1 MPAPDQS
8 DLFAEETAASP
19 VAKSAHQPLAARMR
33 PRNLRE
39 VVGQNQLLKPG
50 SLLPRLVEQNRFG
63 SLIFYGPPGSG
74 KTSIAEA
81 IAHETKSRFVRVNAV
96 MSNVAELREILAA
109 ARRLPAAGTILFID
123 ELHRFNK
130 SQQDLLLP
138 DVEEGTVR
146 LIGATTHNPGFYVN
160 PPLLSR
166 SHLFRLEPL
175 SPAAVAGVLRL
186 ALADRER
193 GLGARGVTADD
204 KILAALAV
212 LCDGDLRRALNALEV
227 LVLGLPEGAELT
239 SGELEIFARER
250 RIRYDADE
258 DEHYDTISAFIKS
271 CRGCDPDAAMYWLA
285 KMLAGG
291 EDPRF
296 IARRLVIL
304 ASEDVGL
311 ADPQA
316 LPLTVAAHHACDFIG
331 LPEAE
336 LTLAHA
342 TLYIATAPKSN
353 SATLALA
360 EAHRVLKEMPVQTI
374 PSALRSKSGQ
384 ANKRIGQGKGYQ
396 YSHDFPENISGQ
408 DYLEKPLAI
417 FTPKTAGWEA
427 KVAER
432 LARWKE
438 LKAQVPGRSD
448 HGSYGIT
455 QIRNDNVQSL
465 GGNPS
470 RFLSA
475 ALSMPRKIRQLIA
488 DLEEARFRAAPGGK
502 GSHRKFLH
510 PRFAGAVILSGK
522 TVDAAQHYQENQ
534 VRLAIHEVSR

>member
-1 MPAPDQS
+1 MTMSAADQP
-8 DLFAEETAASP
+8 DLFAEESVPAPPVPGAAQ
-19 VAKSAHQPLAARMR
+19 AAGHQPLAARMR
-33 PRNLRE
+33 PRRLAE
-39 VVGQNQLLKPG
+39 VVGQEHLLKAG
-50 SLLPRLVEQNRFG
+50 SLLPRLVAQNRFG
-63 SLIFYGPPGSG
+63 SLLFYGPPGCG

-81 IAHETKSRFVRVNAV
+81 IARETQSRFVRVNAV

-109 ARRLPAAGTILFID
+109 ARRRPEAATILFID

-138 DVEEGTVR
+138 DVEEGSVR

-175 SPAAVAGVLRL
+175 ATAAIAGVLQQ
-186 ALADRER
+186 ALADPER
-193 GLGARGVTADD
+193 GLGARRATADA
-204 KILAALAV
+204 KTLADLAV

-227 LVLGLPEGAELT
+227 LVLGLAEGAPIT
-239 SGELEIFARER
+239 AAELEVFARER

-271 CRGCDPDAAMYWLA
+271 CRGSDPDAAMYWLA

-353 SATLALA
+353 SATLALG
-360 EAHRVLKEMPVQTI
+360 EAHRVLKEQPVQ
-374 PSALRSKSGQ
+374 PVPLPLRDKSGK
-384 ANKRIGQGKGYQ
+384 ASKENGHGQGYR
-396 YSHDFPENISGQ
+396 YSHDYPENISGQ
-408 DYLEKPLAI
+408 DFLEKPLVLYM
-417 FTPKTAGWEA
+417 PKPAGWEA
-427 KVAER
+427 KIADR
-432 LARWKE
+432 LARWRQ
-438 LKAQVPGRSD
+438 LKAQLRGP
-448 HGSYGIT
+448 
-455 QIRNDNVQSL
+455 L
-465 GGNPS
+465 
-470 RFLSA
+470 
-475 ALSMPRKIRQLIA
+475 
-488 DLEEARFRAAPGGK
+488 
-502 GSHRKFLH
+502 
-510 PRFAGAVILSGK
+510 
-522 TVDAAQHYQENQ
+522 
-534 VRLAIHEVSR
+534 

>member
-1 MPAPDQS
+1 MARTVDDSDSLFGEEPSRPFAARPDKPA
-8 DLFAEETAASP
+8 
-19 VAKSAHQPLAARMR
+19 AHQPLAARMR
-33 PRNLRE
+33 PQRLGE
-39 VVGQNQLLKPG
+39 IVGQEHILQAGN
-50 SLLPRLVEQNRFG
+50 LLPRLIASNRFG
-63 SLIFYGPPGSG
+63 SLLFYGPPGCG
-74 KTSIAEA
+74 KTTLAEVIAR
-81 IAHETKSRFVRVNAV
+81 ETKSRFVRVNAV
-96 MSNVAELREILAA
+96 MSNVAELREILTA
-109 ARRLPAAGTILFID
+109 ARRRPEAATILFID

-130 SQQDLLLP
+130 AQQDLLLP
-138 DVEEGTVR
+138 DVEEGAVR

-175 SPAAVAGVLRL
+175 AADAVAGVLRR
-186 ALADRER
+186 ALTDAAR
-193 GLGARGVTADD
+193 GLGARGHTAPD
-204 KILAALAV
+204 KVLADLAV

-227 LVLGLPEGAELT
+227 IALSLPEKAAIGEP
-239 SGELEIFARER
+239 ELEIFARER

-271 CRGCDPDAAMYWLA
+271 CRGSDPDAAMYWLA

-353 SATLALA
+353 SATTALG
-360 EAHRVLKEMPVQTI
+360 EAHRTLKEQPVQAV
-374 PSALRSKSGQ
+374 PQPLRDKSGAASKQ
-384 ANKRIGQGKGYQ
+384 AGHGRGYL

-408 DYLEKPLAI
+408 AYLEKPL
-417 FTPKTAGWEA
+417 TLYRPRTVGWEA
-427 KVAER
+427 KIAER
-432 LARWKE
+432 LARWRE
-438 LKAQVPGRSD
+438 LRAKID
-448 HGSYGIT
+448 
-455 QIRNDNVQSL
+455 
-465 GGNPS
+465 
-470 RFLSA
+470 LSK
-475 ALSMPRKIRQLIA
+475 P
-488 DLEEARFRAAPGGK
+488 
-502 GSHRKFLH
+502 
-510 PRFAGAVILSGK
+510 
-522 TVDAAQHYQENQ
+522 
-534 VRLAIHEVSR
+534 

>member
-1 MPAPDQS
+1 MSAPDQS
-8 DLFAEETAASP
+8 DLFAEDAPPSP

-33 PRNLRE
+33 PRRLSE
-39 VVGQNQLLKPG
+39 VVGQDQLFQPG
-50 SLLPRLVEQNRFG
+50 SLLPRLVAQNRFG

-186 ALADRER
+186 ALTDRER

-204 KILAALAV
+204 KILADLAV

-227 LVLGLPEGAELT
+227 LVLGLPEGAALT

-271 CRGCDPDAAMYWLA
+271 CRGSDPDAAMYWLA

-360 EAHRVLKEMPVQTI
+360 EAHRVLKEKPVQTI

-384 ANKRIGQGKGYQ
+384 ANKRIGQGKGYE

-417 FTPKTAGWEA
+417 YTPKTAGWEA
-427 KVAER
+427 KIAER
-432 LARWKE
+432 LARWKD
-438 LKAQVPGRSD
+438 LKAQIKP
-448 HGSYGIT
+448 
-455 QIRNDNVQSL
+455 
-465 GGNPS
+465 
-470 RFLSA
+470 
-475 ALSMPRKIRQLIA
+475 K
-488 DLEEARFRAAPGGK
+488 
-502 GSHRKFLH
+502 
-510 PRFAGAVILSGK
+510 K
-522 TVDAAQHYQENQ
+522 T
-534 VRLAIHEVSR
+534 

>member
-1 MPAPDQS
+1 MCEDYRLSMPSPDQP
-8 DLFAEETAASP
+8 DFFGDTTATPPPALSHADGPPASP
-19 VAKSAHQPLAARMR
+19 ARSAHQPLAARMR
-33 PRNLRE
+33 PHSLAE
-39 VVGQNQLLKPG
+39 VVGQEHILRAG
-50 SLLPRLVEQNRFG
+50 SLLPRLVAQNRFG
-63 SLIFYGPPGSG
+63 SLLFYGPPGCG

-81 IAHETKSRFVRVNAV
+81 IAHETQSRFVRINAV
-96 MSNVAELREILAA
+96 MSNVAELRDILAA
-109 ARRLPAAGTILFID
+109 ARRRPEAATILFID

-138 DVEEGTVR
+138 DVEEGTIR

-175 SPAAVAGVLRL
+175 SPPAVAGVLRL
-186 ALADRER
+186 ALTDRER
-193 GLGARGVTADD
+193 GLGARGVMADD
-204 KILAALAV
+204 KILSDLAQ

-227 LVLGLPEGAELT
+227 LVLGLPEGAVLT
-239 SGELEIFARER
+239 SDELEIFARER

-271 CRGCDPDAAMYWLA
+271 CRGSDPDAAMYWLA

-360 EAHRVLKEMPVQTI
+360 EAHRVLKELPVQTI

-384 ANKRIGQGKGYQ
+384 ANKRIGQGKGYE

-417 FTPKTAGWEA
+417 YTPKTAGWEA

-438 LKAQVPGRSD
+438 LKG
-448 HGSYGIT
+448 
-455 QIRNDNVQSL
+455 
-465 GGNPS
+465 
-470 RFLSA
+470 
-475 ALSMPRKIRQLIA
+475 QL
-488 DLEEARFRAAPGGK
+488 RPKK
-502 GSHRKFLH
+502 G
-510 PRFAGAVILSGK
+510 
-522 TVDAAQHYQENQ
+522 
-534 VRLAIHEVSR
+534 

>member
-1 MPAPDQS
+1 MSAVDQPDFFAEAPAPVDPFS
-8 DLFAEETAASP
+8 KRTPAN
-19 VAKSAHQPLAARMR
+19 QPLAARMR
-33 PRNLRE
+33 PRRLSE
-39 VVGQNQLLKPG
+39 VVGQEHILKPE
-50 SLLPRLVEQNRFG
+50 SLLPRLVAQNRFG
-63 SLIFYGPPGSG
+63 SLIFYGPPGCG

-96 MSNVAELREILAA
+96 MSNVAELREILAT
-109 ARRLPAAGTILFID
+109 ARRLPEAGTILFID

-175 SPAAVAGVLRL
+175 KADAVSGVLRR
-186 ALADRER
+186 ALTDVER
-193 GLGARGVTADD
+193 GLGARQVTADD
-204 KILAALAV
+204 KLLSDLAV
-212 LCDGDLRRALNALEV
+212 LCNGDLRRALNALEV
-227 LVLGLPEGAELT
+227 LVLGLPEGATIT
-239 SGELEIFARER
+239 SADLEVFARER

-271 CRGCDPDAAMYWLA
+271 CRGSDPDAAMYWLA

-316 LPLTVAAHHACDFIG
+316 LPLAVAAHHACDFIG

-360 EAHRVLKEMPVQTI
+360 EAHRALKEQPVQTI
-374 PSALRSKSGQ
+374 PAALRSKSGQ
-384 ANKRIGQGKGYQ
+384 ANKRAGQGVGYK
-396 YSHDFPENISGQ
+396 YSHDFPENISGD
-408 DYLEKPLAI
+408 DYLEKPLSLYV
-417 FTPKTAGWEA
+417 PKTAGWEA
-427 KVAER
+427 KIADR
-432 LARWKE
+432 LARWSE
-438 LKAQVPGRSD
+438 LKKQARRS
-448 HGSYGIT
+448 
-455 QIRNDNVQSL
+455 
-465 GGNPS
+465 
-470 RFLSA
+470 
-475 ALSMPRKIRQLIA
+475 
-488 DLEEARFRAAPGGK
+488 
-502 GSHRKFLH
+502 
-510 PRFAGAVILSGK
+510 SG
-522 TVDAAQHYQENQ
+522 
-534 VRLAIHEVSR
+534 

>member
-1 MPAPDQS
+1 MPDADDEPS
-8 DLFAEETAASP
+8 LFAEEAPPSREAPRLAA
-19 VAKSAHQPLAARMR
+19 AHQPLAARMR
-33 PRNLRE
+33 PRSLSE
-39 VVGQNQLLKPG
+39 VVGQDQLLKPG
-50 SLLPRLVEQNRFG
+50 SLLPRLVAQNRFG

-74 KTSIAEA
+74 KTSISEA

-109 ARRLPAAGTILFID
+109 ARRRPEAGTILFID

-138 DVEEGTVR
+138 DVEEGVVR

-175 SPAAVAGVLRL
+175 SPSAVAGVLRL
-186 ALADRER
+186 ALTDAER
-193 GLGARGVTADD
+193 GLGARKATTED
-204 KILAALAV
+204 KILADLAT

-227 LVLGLPEGAELT
+227 LVHGLPEGGVLT
-239 SGELEIFARER
+239 SAELEIFARER

-271 CRGCDPDAAMYWLA
+271 CRGSDPDAAMYWLA

-353 SATLALA
+353 SATLALG
-360 EAHRVLKEMPVQTI
+360 EAHRVLKEQPVQTI

-384 ANKRIGQGKGYQ
+384 ANKRIGQGKGYE
-396 YSHDFPENISGQ
+396 YSHDYPENISGQ
-408 DYLEKPLAI
+408 DYLEKPLSI
-417 FTPKTAGWEA
+417 YQPKTAGWESKIA
-427 KVAER
+427 DR
-432 LARWKE
+432 LARWKD
-438 LKAQVPGRSD
+438 LKAQ
-448 HGSYGIT
+448 
-455 QIRNDNVQSL
+455 L
-465 GGNPS
+465 
-470 RFLSA
+470 
-475 ALSMPRKIRQLIA
+475 RQA
-488 DLEEARFRAAPGGK
+488 KR
-502 GSHRKFLH
+502 
-510 PRFAGAVILSGK
+510 
-522 TVDAAQHYQENQ
+522 
-534 VRLAIHEVSR
+534 

>member
-1 MPAPDQS
+1 MARSHNNSDSLFEAEPSTAVTPLTAQS
-8 DLFAEETAASP
+8 T
-19 VAKSAHQPLAARMR
+19 AHQPLAARMR
-33 PRNLRE
+33 PRRLVE
-39 VVGQNQLLKPG
+39 IVGQEHILKAG
-50 SLLPRLVEQNRFG
+50 HLLPRLIASNRFG
-63 SLIFYGPPGSG
+63 SLLFYGPPGCG
-74 KTSIAEA
+74 KTSLAEVIAR
-81 IAHETKSRFVRVNAV
+81 ETKSRFVRVNAV

-109 ARRLPAAGTILFID
+109 ARRQPEAGTLLFID

-175 SPAAVAGVLRL
+175 SAEAVAGVLRQ
-186 ALADRER
+186 ALVDRER
-193 GLGARGVTADD
+193 GLGQRGHTAED
-204 KILAALAV
+204 KILADLAV
-212 LCDGDLRRALNALEV
+212 LCDGDMRRALNALEV
-227 LVLGLPEGAELT
+227 VALSLPEQAAIT
-239 SGELEIFARER
+239 AQELELFARER

-271 CRGCDPDAAMYWLA
+271 CRGSDPDAAMYWLA

-296 IARRLVIL
+296 NARRWVIL

-360 EAHRVLKEMPVQTI
+360 AAHRELKERPVQAI
-374 PSALRSKSGQ
+374 PLSLRDKSGVASKQ
-384 ANKRIGQGKGYQ
+384 AGHGQGYL
-396 YSHDFPENISGQ
+396 YAHDFPENISGEI
-408 DYLEKPLAI
+408 YLEEPRQI
-417 FTPKTAGWEA
+417 YTPKIVGWEA
-427 KVAER
+427 KIAER
-432 LARWKE
+432 LARWSE
-438 LKAQVPGRSD
+438 LRRQRRS
-448 HGSYGIT
+448 
-455 QIRNDNVQSL
+455 
-465 GGNPS
+465 
-470 RFLSA
+470 
-475 ALSMPRKIRQLIA
+475 
-488 DLEEARFRAAPGGK
+488 
-502 GSHRKFLH
+502 
-510 PRFAGAVILSGK
+510 
-522 TVDAAQHYQENQ
+522 
-534 VRLAIHEVSR
+534 

>member
-1 MPAPDQS
+1 MAADQS
-8 DLFAEETAASP
+8 DLFAEEPAFPPAAARSR
-19 VAKSAHQPLAARMR
+19 AANQPLAARMR
-33 PRNLRE
+33 PRRLAE
-39 VVGQNQLLKPG
+39 VVGQSHILKPG
-50 SLLPRLVEQNRFG
+50 SLLPRLVAQNRFG
-63 SLIFYGPPGSG
+63 SLIFYGPPGCG

-81 IAHETKSRFVRVNAV
+81 IAQETNSRFVRVNAV
-96 MSNVAELREILAA
+96 MSNVAELREILHS
-109 ARRLPAAGTILFID
+109 ARRLPQASTILFID

-175 SPAAVAGVLRL
+175 SPAAVTGVLKK
-186 ALADRER
+186 ALADEER
-193 GLGARGVTADD
+193 GLGARKVTADD
-204 KILAALAV
+204 KVLADLAV

-227 LVLGLPEGAELT
+227 LVLGLPEGGVITPAEL
-239 SGELEIFARER
+239 EVFARER

-271 CRGCDPDAAMYWLA
+271 CRGSDPDAALYWLA

-316 LPLTVAAHHACDFIG
+316 LPLTVAAHHAVDFIG

-342 TLYIATAPKSN
+342 TLYIATAAKSN
-353 SATLALA
+353 SATLALG
-360 EAHRVLKEMPVQTI
+360 EAHRALKEQPVQTI
-374 PSALRSKSGQ
+374 PAALRSKSGQ
-384 ANKRIGQGKGYQ
+384 ANKRIGQGQGYL
-396 YSHDFPENISGQ
+396 YSHDHQENISGQ
-408 DYLEKPLAI
+408 DYLEKPLTLY
-417 FTPKTAGWEA
+417 TPKPVGWEA
-427 KVAER
+427 KIVDR

-438 LKAQVPGRSD
+438 LK
-448 HGSYGIT
+448 
-455 QIRNDNVQSL
+455 
-465 GGNPS
+465 S
-470 RFLSA
+470 RL
-475 ALSMPRKIRQLIA
+475 QQ
-488 DLEEARFRAAPGGK
+488 RA
-502 GSHRKFLH
+502 
-510 PRFAGAVILSGK
+510 
-522 TVDAAQHYQENQ
+522 
-534 VRLAIHEVSR
+534 

>member
-1 MPAPDQS
+1 MARSHNNSDSLFEAEPSTAVTPLTAQS
-8 DLFAEETAASP
+8 T
-19 VAKSAHQPLAARMR
+19 AHQPLAARMR
-33 PRNLRE
+33 PRRLVE
-39 VVGQNQLLKPG
+39 IVGQEHILKAG
-50 SLLPRLVEQNRFG
+50 NLLPRLIASNRFG
-63 SLIFYGPPGSG
+63 SLLFYGPPGCG
-74 KTSIAEA
+74 KTSLAEVIAR
-81 IAHETKSRFVRVNAV
+81 ETKSRFVRVNAV

-109 ARRLPAAGTILFID
+109 ARRQPEAGTLLFID

-175 SPAAVAGVLRL
+175 SAEAVAGVLRQ
-186 ALADRER
+186 ALVDRER
-193 GLGARGVTADD
+193 GLGQRGHTAED
-204 KILAALAV
+204 KILADLAV
-212 LCDGDLRRALNALEV
+212 LCDGDMRRALNALEV
-227 LVLGLPEGAELT
+227 VALSLPEQAAIT
-239 SGELEIFARER
+239 AQELELFARER

-271 CRGCDPDAAMYWLA
+271 CRGSDPDAAMFWLA

-360 EAHRVLKEMPVQTI
+360 AAHRELKERPVQAI
-374 PSALRSKSGQ
+374 PLSLRDKSGVASKQ
-384 ANKRIGQGKGYQ
+384 AGHGQGYL
-396 YSHDFPENISGQ
+396 YAHDFPENISGEI
-408 DYLEKPLAI
+408 YLEEPRQI
-417 FTPKTAGWEA
+417 YTPKIVGWGA
-427 KVAER
+427 KIAER
-432 LARWKE
+432 LARWSE
-438 LKAQVPGRSD
+438 LRRQRRS
-448 HGSYGIT
+448 
-455 QIRNDNVQSL
+455 
-465 GGNPS
+465 
-470 RFLSA
+470 
-475 ALSMPRKIRQLIA
+475 
-488 DLEEARFRAAPGGK
+488 
-502 GSHRKFLH
+502 
-510 PRFAGAVILSGK
+510 
-522 TVDAAQHYQENQ
+522 
-534 VRLAIHEVSR
+534 